1 MTGRVLIEEKWIVTK
16 TIINK
21 TGLFTTSE
29 LFDELKK
36 LDVVNEVVIST
47 VLNELCENNSI
58 QKVEDGVW
66 KRQNVV

>member
-16 TIINK
+16 TIISK
-21 TGLFTTSE
+21 TGVFTTFE
-29 LFDELKK
+29 LCDELKK
-36 LDVVNEVVIST
+36 LDVVNEKIVSA
-47 VLNELCENNSI
+47 VLNELYENNSI